1 MKTIYFVIFSI
12 LLGQVVFAEDCS
24 DYPQKRGINVILVD
38 GGTKILSTAIATVTS
53 DDTKSYLEALVDAE
67 LEAKASISKFLEE
80 DISKSCSSNTETIT
94 NFKINGEEKSVN
106 YEKAK
111 TQLCKLSSHT
121 QSLIRGAVEIGDCYT
136 PGKLVMVTV
145 GIKPETIVS
154 AEELSNSMDQLNSGN
169 IETET
174 IIESDTETIIYYD
187 TDASFTD
194 YAAVTSI
201 EKVYKKYR
209 TEEPYQECYIK
220 ETLQNAGDGSATNEI
235 IGAILGGAIGNKIAE
250 DSSDTGK
257 DIMTLA
263 GIILGA
269 SMANDAE
276 KANSTG
282 QVVVSQEV
290 CETKVKTSIEKRLS
304 HYLVH
309 INYEGHDLAFSTKK
323 RPYDDVIKV
332 KVTVDLLD

>member
-12 LLGQVVFAEDCS
+12 LLGQAVFAEDCS

-53 DDTKSYLEALVDAE
+53 DDVESYLEALVDAE
-67 LEAKASISKFLEE
+67 LEAKSSISKFLED

-94 NFKINGEEKSVN
+94 NFKVNGEEKSVN

-111 TQLCKLSSHT
+111 TQLCKLSSHS
-121 QSLIRGAVEIGDCYT
+121 QSLIRGAKEIGDCYT

-154 AEELSNSMDQLNSGN
+154 AEELSDSMDQLNSGN

-174 IIESDTETIIYYD
+174 IIESDT
-187 TDASFTD
+187 DASFTD
-194 YAAVTSI
+194 YATVTSI
-201 EKVYKKYR
+201 EKVYKQYM

-220 ETLQNAGDGSATNEI
+220 ETLQNTGDGSATNEI
-235 IGAILGGAIGNKIAE
+235 WGAILGGAIGNQFGE
-250 DSSDTGK
+250 GEGK
-257 DIMTLA
+257 EVMTLA
-263 GIILGA
+263 GIVLGA
-269 SMANDAE
+269 SLANDAE
-276 KANSTG
+276 KANSSG

-290 CETKVKTSIEKRLS
+290 CETKIKTSLVKRLS
-304 HYLVH
+304 HYLVQ
-309 INYEGHDLAFSTKK
+309 INYKGHDLVLTSKK
-323 RPYDDVIKV
+323 RPYGDVTKV
-332 KVTVDLLD
+332 KVTIVGLDD